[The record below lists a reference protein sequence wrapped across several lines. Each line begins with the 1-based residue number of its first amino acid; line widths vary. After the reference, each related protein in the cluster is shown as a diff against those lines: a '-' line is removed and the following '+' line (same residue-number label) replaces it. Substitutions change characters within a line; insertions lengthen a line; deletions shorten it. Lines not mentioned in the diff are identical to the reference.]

1 MEFDKEKFKVYSWKN
16 WMMLHWLLNPGLVIN
31 ELILGQR
38 IPKISLEDKISDKPR
53 MERSF
58 IPCPHCKT
66 LHDGRTWSTQ
76 NRTAFKNW
84 FGLYCTNCEKIIPCL
99 MNAFS
104 FILLAITFPIWGWF
118 KKSLKANWLKKQ
130 PERYKNL
137 DISKTPNPFE
147 KNNWIKTGLSWGA
160 FMFVIMSVLFP
171 YFGNHE
177 ITLLS
182 IVLGL
187 VVWTLGGLLFGYTM
201 KKFMIKTIHKK
212 REKVVIKN

>member
-16 WMMLHWLLNPGLVIN
+16 WMMLHWILNPGLAIN

-66 LHDGRTWSTQ
+66 LHDGITWSTQ

-104 FILLAITFPIWGWF
+104 FILLAITF
-118 KKSLKANWLKKQ
+118 
-130 PERYKNL
+130 
-137 DISKTPNPFE
+137 
-147 KNNWIKTGLSWGA
+147 
-160 FMFVIMSVLFP
+160 
-171 YFGNHE
+171 
-177 ITLLS
+177 
-182 IVLGL
+182 
-187 VVWTLGGLLFGYTM
+187 
-201 KKFMIKTIHKK
+201 
-212 REKVVIKN
+212 